1 MNGGRCLE
9 RGDFVTLFQKSS
21 YARAQNESTITFKS
35 ARWSITLGTMKIA
48 RGRSVEL
55 AYELKVKGGAVIES
69 SSRSGP
75 LRYVHG
81 DGKMLPGLEKRLEG
95 LQPGDERKGEI
106 PAAEAFGTE
115 ESLPVTQMA
124 RSVFPKGVKIAPGA
138 VFEGKDPGSG
148 APVHFKILSATETSA
163 SVRLMHPLVGR
174 DIEYQVTVLAVRDP
188 AAKGGPP
195 PIPGVVELDP
205 DEMSE
210 T

>member
-1 MNGGRCLE
+1 
-9 RGDFVTLFQKSS
+9 
-21 YARAQNESTITFKS
+21 
-35 ARWSITLGTMKIA
+35 MKIA

-55 AYELKVKGGAVIES
+55 SYELKVKGGAVIES
-69 SSRSGP
+69 SERSGP

-95 LQPGDERKGEI
+95 LQPGDEQKGEI
-106 PAAEAFGTE
+106 PAREAFGTE

-124 RSVFPKGVKIAPGA
+124 RSVFPKGLKVEPGA
-138 VFEGKDPGSG
+138 VFEGKDPASG
-148 APVHFKILSATETSA
+148 APVHFKILSANATTA
-163 SVRLMHPLVGR
+163 SVRLLHPLVGR
-174 DIEYQVTVLAVRDP
+174 DIEYQVTVLSVRDA

-205 DEMSE
+205 DEMNE

>member
-1 MNGGRCLE
+1 
-9 RGDFVTLFQKSS
+9 
-21 YARAQNESTITFKS
+21 
-35 ARWSITLGTMKIA
+35 
-48 RGRSVEL
+48 
-55 AYELKVKGGAVIES
+55 LKVKGGAVIES

-115 ESLPVTQMA
+115 DSLPVTQMA
-124 RSVFPKGVKIAPGA
+124 RGVFPKGLKIVPGA
-138 VFEGKDPGSG
+138 VFEGKDPVSG
-148 APVHFKILSATETSA
+148 APVHFKILSANETSA

-174 DIEYQVTVLAVRDP
+174 DIEYQVTVLAVRDA

-195 PIPGVVELDP
+195 PIPGIVELDP
-205 DEMSE
+205 DEISE

>member
-1 MNGGRCLE
+1 
-9 RGDFVTLFQKSS
+9 
-21 YARAQNESTITFKS
+21 
-35 ARWSITLGTMKIA
+35 MKIA

-95 LQPGDERKGEI
+95 LEPGDERKGEI

-115 ESLPVTQMA
+115 ASLPVTQMA
-124 RSVFPKGVKIAPGA
+124 RSAFPKGVKIAPGA
-138 VFEGKDPGSG
+138 VFEGKDPASG

>member
-1 MNGGRCLE
+1 
-9 RGDFVTLFQKSS
+9 
-21 YARAQNESTITFKS
+21 
-35 ARWSITLGTMKIA
+35 MKIA

-115 ESLPVTQMA
+115 ASLPVKEMA
-124 RSVFPKGVKIAPGA
+124 RGVFPAGMKIEPGA
-138 VFEGKDPGSG
+138 VFEAKDPTSG
-148 APVHFKILSATETSA
+148 APVHFKIIAATATTA
-163 SVRLMHPLVGR
+163 SVRLLHPLVGR
-174 DIEYQVTVLAVRDP
+174 DIEYQVTVLAVRD
-188 AAKGGPP
+188 AADKSGRPP

-205 DEMSE
+205 DEVNE
-210 T
+210 A

>member
-1 MNGGRCLE
+1 
-9 RGDFVTLFQKSS
+9 
-21 YARAQNESTITFKS
+21 
-35 ARWSITLGTMKIA
+35 MKIA

-55 AYELKVKGGAVIES
+55 AYELKVKGGEVIES

-106 PAAEAFGTE
+106 PAQEAFGTE
-115 ESLPVTQMA
+115 DSLPVTQMA
-124 RSVFPKGVKIAPGA
+124 RGVFPKGVKIEPGA
-138 VFEGKDPGSG
+138 VFEAKDPASG
-148 APVHFKILSATETSA
+148 APVHFKVISADAASA
-163 SVRLMHPLVGR
+163 SVRLLHPLVGR
-174 DIEYQVTVLAVRDP
+174 DLEYQVTVLAVRDP

-205 DEMSE
+205 DEVNES
-210 T
+210 